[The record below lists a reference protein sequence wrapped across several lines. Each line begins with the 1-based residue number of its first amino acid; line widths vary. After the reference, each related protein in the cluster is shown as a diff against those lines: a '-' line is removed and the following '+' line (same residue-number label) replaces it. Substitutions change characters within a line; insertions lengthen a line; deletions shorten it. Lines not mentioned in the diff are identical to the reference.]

1 MSSSESINGGGGG
14 EDPELG
20 DAHVVELV
28 ASSTPDSSS
37 DLISEEQIIP
47 LLAPTEKPK
56 INIFSVSYPRRK
68 TNREQVIRSSE
79 IETSPFTQFFMW
91 AWSGSRY
98 SGLLCMALSSTIY
111 CIMEMYSHLDFI
123 IYVAEEEWTT
133 DVWDNKCQES
143 FGFKSSHRIPLIV
156 EFCLLHSKVT
166 TLSGY
171 HIELY
176 NSNYGIP
183 CSKSYLAGKVENRR
197 NRSFFGVLFIF
208 RPMLTTQ
215 GWLAKAAETS
225 DSYVHGSYHIYAVL
239 VGLFSSI
246 TGGISYCLTRAGAKA
261 SDQPVV
267 TVFSFGVLASP
278 ASIICTFAFE
288 DFVLPSL
295 YSFFLMIALGI
306 LAFFAEARGLQLEK
320 TSKVSNIQYIEAA
333 LTQLWGM
340 GSSRIFPSFG
350 RLVGCLLI
358 LISAC
363 CTMYIGP
370 DKDFE

>member
-1 MSSSESINGGGGG
+1 
-14 EDPELG
+14 
-20 DAHVVELV
+20 
-28 ASSTPDSSS
+28 
-37 DLISEEQIIP
+37 
-47 LLAPTEKPK
+47 
-56 INIFSVSYPRRK
+56 
-68 TNREQVIRSSE
+68 
-79 IETSPFTQFFMW
+79 
-91 AWSGSRY
+91 
-98 SGLLCMALSSTIY
+98 
-111 CIMEMYSHLDFI
+111 MYSHLDFI

-197 NRSFFGVLFIF
+197 NRRSCLQFLWCAIHFPANAYHT
-208 RPMLTTQ
+208 RYRR
-215 GWLAKAAETS
+215 WLAKAAETS
-225 DSYVHGSYHIYAVL
+225 DSYVRGSYHIYAVL

-306 LAFFAEARGLQLEK
+306 LAFFAEVFLARGLQLEK

-340 GSSRIFPSFG
+340 GSSRIVPSFG